1 MEFMDII
8 GYEDIKRELR
18 MIIDILQK
26 PEKYI
31 KLGVKQPKGLLLY
44 GKPGVGKTTM
54 AKCFVKAT
62 GRQAFICRK
71 KKPDGE
77 FVKEITEI
85 FEKAKENMPSV
96 ILLDDMDKYANEDK
110 QHKNAEEF
118 VTIQACIDDA
128 KDMDIFVI
136 ATANST
142 DAVPDSLLRPG
153 RFDKNIEINNPKRK
167 DAAKIAE
174 YYLSKKSFASNVDAE
189 GVAEILGGES
199 CAQIETVVNE
209 AGIYAGFENKDEIDM
224 DDMIKACIRVIY
236 DAPEKEDPEEE
247 ILERI
252 AYHEAG
258 HALVSELLSPGSVTL
273 VSVRANHGKTGG
285 FNSIMNSEDY
295 WYSKKKMENKV
306 ISLLAGKAATEIVFG
321 CTDVGV
327 TSDLHKAF
335 DIVERFV
342 DNYCSNGFD
351 RWIQGRDSSVS
362 NELLARRDMQMTVE
376 MERFYMEAKRILVEN
391 REKLQLIA
399 NTLMSEKTIA
409 GTRLRNI
416 INVPEKE
423 VL

>member
-26 PEKYI
+26 PEKYT

-118 VTIQACIDDA
+118 VTIQACIDDV

-153 RFDKNIEINNPKRK
+153 RFDKNIEINTPKRK

-224 DDMIKACIRVIY
+224 DDMIKACIRVIN

-285 FNSIMNSEDY
+285 FNSIKNSEDY

-306 ISLLAGKAATEIVFG
+306 ISLLAGKAATEIMFG
-321 CTDVGV
+321 CTDVGAN
-327 TSDLHKAF
+327 SDLVRAF
-335 DIVERFV
+335 DIVELFA
-342 DNYCSNGFD
+342 DHYCSNGFD
-351 RWIQGRDSSVS
+351 RWVQGSMSSAS
-362 NELLARRDMQMTVE
+362 NELKARKEMQMTVE